1 MMKVIKLKLL
11 ESKTDTFTKIIF
23 WAACTLI
30 WNGSFRA
37 HEALTK
43 LQLEFDSQTTLL
55 YIDIQILSESIN
67 QEERTLF
74 RI

>member
-1 MMKVIKLKLL
+1 MKVIKLKLL
-11 ESKTDTFTKIIF
+11 ESKTDRFTKIIF

-43 LQLEFDSQTTLL
+43 LQLEFDSQTILMNE
-55 YIDIQILSESIN
+55 DVQILSESIN